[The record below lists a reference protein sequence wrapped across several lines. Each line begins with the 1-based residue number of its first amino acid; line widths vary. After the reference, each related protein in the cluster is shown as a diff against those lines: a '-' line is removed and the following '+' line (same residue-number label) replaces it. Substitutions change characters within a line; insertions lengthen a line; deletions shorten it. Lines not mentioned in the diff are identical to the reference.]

1 MGGVMP
7 FIHVYI
13 LKLFEDNKTTLA
25 FDYNLLTCVHAPI
38 PKHYDL
44 QTSTPGQDAHWSVHY
59 ICLGFN
65 LPTNL
70 AHGNFKMIH
79 QNALTECFMQ
89 KIVLIFYKS

>member
-38 PKHYDL
+38 PKYCDL
-44 QTSTPGQDAHWSVHY
+44 QTSTPGQDAH
-59 ICLGFN
+59 
-65 LPTNL
+65 
-70 AHGNFKMIH
+70 
-79 QNALTECFMQ
+79 
-89 KIVLIFYKS
+89 

>member
-44 QTSTPGQDAHWSVHY
+44 QTSTPARMLTDQFIISVS
-59 ICLGFN
+59 
-65 LPTNL
+65 
-70 AHGNFKMIH
+70 
-79 QNALTECFMQ
+79 ALISQQISHMEIL
-89 KIVLIFYKS
+89 K